1 MVNLESQNL
10 MQLSDFSVLNDIF
23 HPSPAP
29 SVDPR
34 LVLTSRS
41 PSWVP
46 PSQLSP
52 SKKEPTSSPAPVPLS
67 VQELERADS
76 RGPPPPSSPL
86 RDEKS
91 PPVDIVHLAAEE
103 IRKPLLKLKD
113 EPVKVFLYRAIFI
126 NLLPSFT
133 LTNLPSCLSFL
144 PGACQNLVIVQ
155 YLAPSV
161 AQLSPCSA
169 DG

>member
-23 HPSPAP
+23 HPSTAP

-52 SKKEPTSSPAPVPLS
+52 SKKDSSSPAPVPLS
-67 VQELERADS
+67 VQELERVDTK
-76 RGPPPPSSPL
+76 GPPSSPL

-113 EPVKVFLYRAIFI
+113 EPKVFQ
-126 NLLPSFT
+126 T
-133 LTNLPSCLSFL
+133 
-144 PGACQNLVIVQ
+144 GA
-155 YLAPSV
+155 
-161 AQLSPCSA
+161 
-169 DG
+169 